1 MKASTKT
8 VIFMVI
14 ITVIF
19 IFALATI
26 NEITKQ
32 RIAQNMIIEQS
43 KSILYAFNIFPEN
56 FNRADMALTS
66 TTSNIP
72 WRKDDVLQQMDSHL
86 ELRAVPVNDEQRR
99 LITASYL
106 AIKDSATIYVRKS
119 DTGSL
124 LSFGFHMK
132 GKGLWGTI
140 DAFGVIS
147 ADLKT
152 MVGIDFIEQ
161 VETPGLG
168 ARIIEEE
175 YKYFF
180 RNLDLSRFHQGEAG
194 IDPIIIVKQK
204 DATNVEVSTNSLQA
218 ITGATQTVDGVL
230 KMVNTDL
237 KFYIDVIKS
246 NYDRF

>member
-132 GKGLWGTI
+132 G
-140 DAFGVIS
+140 
-147 ADLKT
+147 
-152 MVGIDFIEQ
+152 
-161 VETPGLG
+161 
-168 ARIIEEE
+168 
-175 YKYFF
+175 
-180 RNLDLSRFHQGEAG
+180 
-194 IDPIIIVKQK
+194 
-204 DATNVEVSTNSLQA
+204 
-218 ITGATQTVDGVL
+218 
-230 KMVNTDL
+230 
-237 KFYIDVIKS
+237 
-246 NYDRF
+246 